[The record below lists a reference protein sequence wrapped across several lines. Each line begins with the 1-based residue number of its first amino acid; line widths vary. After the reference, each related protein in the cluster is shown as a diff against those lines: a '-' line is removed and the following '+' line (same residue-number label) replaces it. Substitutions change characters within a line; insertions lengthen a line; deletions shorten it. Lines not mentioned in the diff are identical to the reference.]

1 MIRRYLGDI
10 INNYKTQGHW
20 KIHSGDDV
28 IDYKPGREWKTQL
41 TMIINFM
48 SSKDSDE
55 VCTKDTKSNSI
66 EIMMGN
72 ETDKIIEKHFESLF
86 QKYDEGLEEKMR
98 GREFVFDSIDLLYY
112 NLYKISLNRFS

>member
-1 MIRRYLGDI
+1 
-10 INNYKTQGHW
+10 
-20 KIHSGDDV
+20 
-28 IDYKPGREWKTQL
+28 
-41 TMIINFM
+41 MIINFM

-98 GREFVFDSIDLLYY
+98 EREFVFDSIDLLYY